1 MSDTL
6 NPGLEGVLLDE
17 SALSYID
24 GDAGTLLYRGYR
36 IEELARET
44 SFEEVTHLL
53 WEGQLPDAA
62 ALASFRSTLA
72 SQRAIDASVDA
83 VIETLVAAEETPMAA
98 LRTLISMLSAYD
110 AVEADDDLARLR
122 ETACHVTAQ
131 LPTLLAAYH
140 RRREGLSP
148 VDPDPELSHAANF
161 LYMLSGERP
170 DPVIAETFDMALVL
184 HADHG
189 LNASTFSAMVTASTM
204 ADLHAAVTAAVGT
217 LSGSWHGGANAA
229 VMQMLREV
237 DASGTPPTEW
247 VADAL
252 AAGRRIPGF
261 GHRVYTVTDPRA
273 TILGEASEALAEAA
287 GDPRWIE
294 YSEAI
299 ETYMREEKDL
309 VPNVD
314 FYSASM
320 YHQMGIP
327 TDLYTPI
334 FALSRVVGWAAHIV
348 EQRTDNRLIR
358 PRARYVG
365 PAERPV
371 PPIAER

>member
-24 GDAGTLLYRGYR
+24 GEAGTLLYRGYR

-53 WEGQLPDAA
+53 WEGQLPDAS

-72 SQRAIDASVDA
+72 ADRAIDASVDA

-98 LRTLISMLSAYD
+98 
-110 AVEADDDLARLR
+110 ARLR

-131 LPTLLAAYH
+131 VPTLLAAYH
-140 RRREGLSP
+140 RRREGQRP
-148 VDPDPELSHAANF
+148 VAPDPALSHAANF

-217 LSGSWHGGANAA
+217 LSGPWHGGANAA

-237 DASGTPPTEW
+237 DASDTPPAEW
-247 VADAL
+247 VAEAL
-252 AAGRRIPGF
+252 EAGRRIPGF
-261 GHRVYTVTDPRA
+261 GHRVYSVTDPRA
-273 TILGEASEALAEAA
+273 SILSEASEALAEAA

-294 YSEAI
+294 YSAAI
-299 ETYMREEKDL
+299 ESYMREEKQL
-309 VPNVD
+309 APNVD

-334 FALSRVVGWAAHIV
+334 FAMSRVVGWAAHIV

-365 PAERPV
+365 PQERPV
-371 PPIAER
+371 PPVAER